1 MKYSQKELCLIWLDA
16 FTDLAYK
23 HKWEI
28 YNLIDGKRDIK
39 SVIERAKDYLITQIG
54 ETAFSNLIK
63 SANPDYL
70 QSILEGLEKRGV
82 RAITIHSDDYP
93 DFLTQVELPP
103 LVIYAKGD
111 VDLFNAQCF
120 GVVGSRKSL
129 PLQKNIA
136 KTISDGLIDNGFI
149 LVTGIAEGIDQTVLE
164 CAIEKGAK
172 VISVVAGGF
181 DNIYPKTNLELF
193 EKVAKQ
199 GLVISEQPP
208 EVIPKPY
215 MFPVRNRII
224 SALSD
229 GVLIVSAGKRSGT
242 LWTAN
247 YAEEYSK
254 KVFAVPYSPG
264 IASGEGCNE
273 LIKQGALLCD
283 NVQDILTIFG
293 KIKEKQQLTLS
304 EEERE
309 IILLLREGETHIQ
322 KICEKLGKKIFEI
335 TPVLSIMEING
346 LVYKNGSNVYGT
358 NADLEV

>member
-1 MKYSQKELCLIWLDA
+1 MIWLDA

-129 PLQKNIA
+129 PLQKNVA

-293 KIKEKQQLTLS
+293 KTKEKQQLTLS

-309 IILLLREGETHIQ
+309 IILFLREGEAHVQ